1 MNKEQFLELAGQLFD
16 QTTPV
21 VNEELIPLDKDTFDE
36 IVDRIGS
43 EINDMGRDLVDDYT
57 LELYDK
63 EVTLESVDIDYRAM
77 ESAVR
82 EVLKNYFEIKQN

>member
-63 EVTLESVDIDYRAM
+63 EVTLESVDIDYRAI

>member
-1 MNKEQFLELAGQLFD
+1 MKKEQFLELAGQLFD

-21 VNEELIPLDKDTFDE
+21 VNEEKIVLDKNTLDE

-63 EVTLESVDIDYRAM
+63 EVTLDSIDIDYRAV
-77 ESAVR
+77 EKAVR
-82 EVLKNYFEIKQN
+82 EILVNYFEVKEN

>member
-1 MNKEQFLELAGQLFD
+1 MKKEEFLALAEQLFD

-21 VNEELIPLDKDTFDE
+21 VNEEKIVLDKDTFDE

-43 EINDMGRDLVDDYT
+43 EVNDMGRDLVDDYT

-63 EVTLESVDIDYRAM
+63 EVTLESVDIDFRAV
-77 ESAVR
+77 ENAVR
-82 EVLKNYFEIKQN
+82 EVLKN